1 MSQDPLNGRPEGAV
15 PHGAGAPVVDRDP
28 QALMVPGD
36 GYVSPSEF
44 LARIAG
50 DVIVLAPEEAADAL
64 IRPADGEASEA
75 ADRTQ
80 EVFALRRNPY
90 NYYEIDIDSD
100 VSVEDYR
107 GEVSEEAWDLME
119 EEVDALA
126 EELDGAPVVMLS
138 STFEGGGVAMQIPPE
153 INFLRQ
159 KGINVHWLVAEPDA
173 EAFKVTKK
181 MHNGQQDVAR
191 PGAEPEDFT
200 EADAAKHVEF
210 GMKNFEGMKA
220 RVPYFG
226 EAAVYVFHDPQ
237 LAGMLPALKELNP
250 QARYVYRN
258 HIHTDRDKMAE
269 EGSLQNRIMRHIHE
283 ICGVDGVD
291 TYVAHPVDSFVPYG
305 TANVA
310 HQPPVGDLREE
321 LNQQLTPER
330 IAAKLDSVDRQIARQ
345 NRRQRE
351 RNARLLGEDSAQADD
366 QDPLDRERDWITGF
380 ARFDW
385 AKAQILNMELQ
396 KRVID
401 RLAEMGIPED
411 QYPLTIVAA
420 NGASDDLDREQVM
433 QYLLEQRRTT
443 YGAYQDYIRIIGL
456 EHDYEIPNALQSSS
470 LFTVNFSIAEGWE
483 HRRAESMLKGVPSI
497 SSDAGGL
504 PMQGRDGQGG
514 LVANL
519 GDLHN
524 ELDRIAAEVAGDIVD
539 PDRHQERIQST
550 LDWAEGF
557 IRPELTTV
565 PNVIR
570 DARIMRGHGDMT
582 WRISDLV
589 EQRAA
594 RRKRDL
600 APDIGRLAA

>member
-1 MSQDPLNGRPEGAV
+1 MSQDPFHGHPEGAV
-15 PHGAGAPVVDRDP
+15 SHDAGAPVVDRDP
-28 QALMVPGD
+28 QAPMVQGD
-36 GYVSPSEF
+36 GYVSPGEF

-50 DVIVLAPEEAADAL
+50 DVIVLAPKDSANAL
-64 IRPADGEASEA
+64 ISPDEGEVSEA

-80 EVFALRRNPY
+80 EVFALRRNPF

-100 VSVEDYR
+100 VKAEDLR
-107 GEVSEEAWDLME
+107 GEVSEEAWELME
-119 EEVDALA
+119 EEVDGLA
-126 EELDGAPVVMLS
+126 AELDGAPVVMLS

-159 KGINVHWLVAEPDA
+159 RGINVYWLVAERDD
-173 EAFKVTKK
+173 EAFAVTKK

-210 GMKNFEGMKA
+210 GMKNFEGMKE

-226 EAAVYVFHDPQ
+226 DAAIYVFHDPQ
-237 LAGMLPALKELNP
+237 LVGMLPAVKELNP
-250 QARYVYRN
+250 DARIIYRN
-258 HIHTDRDKMAE
+258 HIHTDRDKMAQ

-283 ICGVDGVD
+283 ICGVNGVD

-310 HQPPVGDLREE
+310 HQPPVSSLQEE
-321 LNQQLTPER
+321 LNQELSPER
-330 IAAKLDSVDRQIARQ
+330 VAEKLDSVDRQIARQ
-345 NRRQRE
+345 NRRQQA
-351 RNARLLGEDSAQADD
+351 RNARLLGEDSAHVDD
-366 QDPLDRERDWITGF
+366 QGPLDRGRDWITGF

-385 AKAQILNMELQ
+385 AKAQMLNMELQ

-401 RLAEMGIPED
+401 QLAAAGVPESE
-411 QYPLTIVAA
+411 YPLSVIAA
-420 NGASDDLDREQVM
+420 NGATDDLDRETVM
-433 QYLLEQRRTT
+433 NYLLEQRRTT

-539 PDRHQERIQST
+539 PERHQERTQTT

-594 RRKRDL
+594 RRKRDM

>member
-1 MSQDPLNGRPEGAV
+1 M
-15 PHGAGAPVVDRDP
+15 
-28 QALMVPGD
+28 
-36 GYVSPSEF
+36 
-44 LARIAG
+44 
-50 DVIVLAPEEAADAL
+50 AA
-64 IRPADGEASEA
+64 
-75 ADRTQ
+75 
-80 EVFALRRNPY
+80 
-90 NYYEIDIDSD
+90 
-100 VSVEDYR
+100 
-107 GEVSEEAWDLME
+107 
-119 EEVDALA
+119 
-126 EELDGAPVVMLS
+126 
-138 STFEGGGVAMQIPPE
+138 
-153 INFLRQ
+153 
-159 KGINVHWLVAEPDA
+159 
-173 EAFKVTKK
+173 
-181 MHNGQQDVAR
+181 
-191 PGAEPEDFT
+191 
-200 EADAAKHVEF
+200 
-210 GMKNFEGMKA
+210 
-220 RVPYFG
+220 
-226 EAAVYVFHDPQ
+226 
-237 LAGMLPALKELNP
+237 
-250 QARYVYRN
+250 
-258 HIHTDRDKMAE
+258 
-269 EGSLQNRIMRHIHE
+269 EGSLQNRIMKHIHE
-283 ICGVDGVD
+283 ICEVNGVD

-321 LNQQLTPER
+321 LNQQLAPER

-351 RNARLLGEDSAQADD
+351 RNARLLGEDSAHVDD
-366 QDPLDRERDWITGF
+366 QGPLDRDRDWITCF

-396 KRVID
+396 RRVID
-401 RLAEMGIPED
+401 SLTDMGVPED
-411 QYPLTIVAA
+411 RYPLTIVAA

-539 PDRHQERIQST
+539 PERHQERRQAT

-594 RRKRDL
+594 RRKRDM